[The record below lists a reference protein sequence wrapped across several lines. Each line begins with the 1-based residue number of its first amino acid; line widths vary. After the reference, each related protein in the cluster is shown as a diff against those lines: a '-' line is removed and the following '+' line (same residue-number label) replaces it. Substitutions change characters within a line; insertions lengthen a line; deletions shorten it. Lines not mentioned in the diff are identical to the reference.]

1 MQEGVLAGYPVV
13 NVKATLFDGSYHPV
27 DSNEMA
33 FKIAASLAFKKGMQ
47 EANPILLE
55 PIMRLE
61 ILVPEEYMGDVM
73 GDMNKRR
80 GRILGMEP
88 QADGNQLVI
97 AEAPQAELFEYA
109 IDLRSMTQA
118 RGSFTM
124 EFVRYEEVPANIAE
138 KIIEEAKA
146 EKE

>member
-1 MQEGVLAGYPVV
+1 
-13 NVKATLFDGSYHPV
+13 
-27 DSNEMA
+27 
-33 FKIAASLAFKKGMQ
+33 
-47 EANPILLE
+47 
-55 PIMRLE
+55 
-61 ILVPEEYMGDVM
+61 M

-88 QADGNQLVI
+88 QEDGSQLVI
-97 AEAPQAELFEYA
+97 AEAPQSELFEYA

-124 EFVRYEEVPANIAE
+124 EFIRYDEVPANIAE

-146 EKE
+146 EQE